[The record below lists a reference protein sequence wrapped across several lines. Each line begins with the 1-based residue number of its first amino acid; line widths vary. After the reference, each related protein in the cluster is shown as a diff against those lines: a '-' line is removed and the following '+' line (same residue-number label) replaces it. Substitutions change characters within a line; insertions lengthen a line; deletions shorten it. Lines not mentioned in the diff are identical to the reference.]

1 MMSGDCGD
9 QLVLNV
15 NFGAI
20 SCSQLLQTWPGCV
33 ASKCI
38 QGRREPTLPSIVNKH
53 EPDCTVSYARDHNLN
68 VFHLCH
74 VSCGTVP
81 AQEFGDESLS
91 PAQCVP
97 FSSFPLPVLPYQKA

>member
-74 VSCGTVP
+74 VSCRTVP
-81 AQEFGDESLS
+81 AQEFGDESSL

-97 FSSFPLPVLPYQKA
+97 FSSFPLLVLPYQKA